1 MIKTADL
8 CKSFDDIQAL
18 KDLTLNIKEA
28 QVFGLVGTNGAGKS
42 TLLRLISGVL
52 KPDSGHITVDEEAV
66 YDNPAV
72 KSRLFFIA
80 DEPYFFPNA
89 NAAELKNYYSAVYAG
104 FDGARFDRL
113 LNEFGL
119 DPKRAVSGYSK
130 GMKKQLAVICG
141 ICTGTKYLLCDETFD
156 GLDPMMRQAVKSL
169 FANDMYERGLT
180 PVIASHNLRE
190 LEDICDHVG
199 LLHKG
204 GLLLSEDLESM
215 KLGIRKLQ
223 CVFESDEDAAKVL
236 PRLQTVSTE
245 QRGRL
250 YTIVAKGEEEEIAAC
265 FADVNTV
272 FFEMLPLTLE
282 EIFIC
287 ETEVAGYDIKK
298 LILG

>member
-1 MIKTADL
+1 MIKTTEL

-18 KDLTLNIKEA
+18 NNMTLNIKEG

-42 TLLRLISGVL
+42 TLLRLIAGVFKPESGRV
-52 KPDSGHITVDEEAV
+52 TVDEEDV
-66 YDNPAV
+66 YDNPEI
-72 KSRLFFIA
+72 KSRIFFIA

-89 NAAELKNYYSAVYAG
+89 GAAEMRNYYSSVYPR
-104 FDGARFDRL
+104 FDTARFDRL

-119 DPKRAVSGYSK
+119 DPKRAVSKYSK

-141 ICTGTKYLLCDETFD
+141 ICAGTEYLLCDETFD

-169 FANDMYERGLT
+169 FANDIYERGLT

-190 LEDICDHVG
+190 LEDICEHVG

-223 CVFESDEDAAKVL
+223 CVFENEEDVQKVL
-236 PRLQTVSTE
+236 SGLQVITQE
-245 QRGRL
+245 KRGKL
-250 YTIVAKGEEEEIAAC
+250 YTFVVRGEEEEVAAR
-265 FADVNTV
+265 FNGINTV